1 MDVPRNGSGEVADFA
16 IFPSISQPMI
26 IPVILCGGSG
36 TRLWPLSRKS
46 FPKQFVSLIDDKSL
60 LQLALERVRD
70 LHSQVITVAAE
81 DHRFLVIDALQR
93 AGVTGPILLEPAG
106 RNTAPA
112 MGLAAQ
118 YALRELPADA
128 VLLFCPAD
136 HHIPDRETFVT
147 AVQHGVPAAQAGA
160 VVTFGVPP
168 ASPATTYGYIV
179 PGPQRDAHSFTV
191 EQFVEKPDPTRAQE
205 LMLKDTVFWNTGIF
219 LARADTLHR
228 ALARHANDILISVET
243 AMEAMQRETL
253 SNGFEFIRP
262 DPTAFTAC
270 RSQSIDYTVMEHH
283 DDVAVVPF
291 SGRWS
296 DVGSWQTVADM
307 MPPDAA
313 RNRLDGKG
321 IVHRAENTFI
331 HAQHRPVVAVGTR
344 DLMIVDTPGAVLVVH
359 SDEVGE
365 MKALAP
371 KLEAFQNGRGA
382 MHRRIPRP
390 WGWMDTLDTGDGFQ
404 VKRIGV
410 KPDGALSLQ
419 KHRHRA
425 EHWVSVKGVAEVTR
439 GEDTFLL
446 HENQSTYIPA
456 GITHRLRNIGTTEL
470 VIIEVQT
477 GDYLGEDDIQRLED
491 IYGRATRND
500 SEQRG

>member
-1 MDVPRNGSGEVADFA
+1 
-16 IFPSISQPMI
+16 MI

-46 FPKQFVSLIDDKSL
+46 FPKQFVFLIDDESL
-60 LQLALERVRD
+60 LQLTLERVRD
-70 LHSQVITVAAE
+70 LHGQVITVAAE

-93 AGVTGPILLEPAG
+93 AGTTGPILLEPAG

-136 HHIPDRETFVT
+136 HHIPDREAFVT
-147 AVQHGVPAAQAGA
+147 TVRRGVSAAQAGA

-168 ASPATTYGYIV
+168 ASPATAYGYVV
-179 PGPQRDAHSFTV
+179 PGPRRDAHSFTV
-191 EQFVEKPDPTRAQE
+191 AQFVEKPDPTRAQE
-205 LMLKDTVFWNTGIF
+205 LVLKDTVFWNTGIF
-219 LARADTLHR
+219 LTRADTLLR
-228 ALARHANDILISVET
+228 ALACHAQDILTSVET
-243 AMEAMQRETL
+243 AMDAAQRETL
-253 SNGFEFIRP
+253 RNGFEFIRP

-270 RSQSIDYTVMEHH
+270 RSQSIDYAVMEHH

-291 SGRWS
+291 PGQWS
-296 DVGSWQTVADM
+296 DVGSWQAVVDM
-307 MPPDAA
+307 IPSDAA

-321 IVHRAENTFI
+321 VVHRAENTFI
-331 HAQHRPVVAVGTR
+331 HAPHRPVVAVGTR
-344 DLMIVDTPGAVLVVH
+344 DLIIVDTPDAVLVAH
-359 SDEVGE
+359 PDEVGE
-365 MKALAP
+365 MKALVP
-371 KLEAFQNGRGA
+371 KLEAFQNGNGA
-382 MHRRIPRP
+382 THRRIPRP
-390 WGWMDTLDTGDGFQ
+390 WGWTDTLDTGAGFQ

-410 KPDGALSLQ
+410 KPGAALSLQ

-425 EHWVSVKGVAEVTR
+425 EHWVLVKGEAEVTR

-446 HENQSTYIPA
+446 SENQSTHIPVGVA
-456 GITHRLRNIGTTEL
+456 HRLLNIGTTEL
-470 VIIEVQT
+470 IIIEVQT

-491 IYGRATRND
+491 IYGRVTRNG
-500 SEQRG
+500 SERC

>member
-1 MDVPRNGSGEVADFA
+1 
-16 IFPSISQPMI
+16 MI

-36 TRLWPLSRKS
+36 TRLWPLSHNS

-60 LQLALERVRD
+60 LQLTLERVRD
-70 LHSQVITVAAE
+70 QHGQVITIAAE

-93 AGVTGPILLEPAG
+93 AGATGPILLEPAG

-136 HHIPDRETFVT
+136 HHIPDREAFVMT
-147 AVQHGVPAAQAGA
+147 VRHGVPAAQAGA

-168 ASPATTYGYIV
+168 ASPVAAYGYIV

-191 EQFVEKPDPTRAQE
+191 AQFVEKPHPTRAQE
-205 LMLKDTVFWNTGIF
+205 LVLKDTVFWNTGIF
-219 LARADTLHR
+219 LTRADTLRR
-228 ALARHANDILISVET
+228 ALACHAQDILTSVET
-243 AMEAMQRETL
+243 AMEAAQRETL
-253 SNGFEFIRP
+253 PNGFEFIRP

-270 RSQSIDYTVMEHH
+270 RSQSIDYAVMEHH
-283 DDVAVVPF
+283 DDVAVVPLP
-291 SGRWS
+291 GRWS
-296 DVGSWQTVADM
+296 DVGSWQALAEMT
-307 MPPDAA
+307 PPDAA

-321 IVHRAENTFI
+321 VVHRAENTFI
-331 HAQHRPVVAVGTR
+331 HAPHRPVVAVGTR
-344 DLMIVDTPGAVLVVH
+344 DLIIVDTPDAVLVAH
-359 SDEVGE
+359 PDEVGE
-365 MKALAP
+365 MKALVP
-371 KLEAFQNGRGA
+371 KLEAFQNGSGA
-382 MHRRIPRP
+382 THRRIPRP
-390 WGWMDTLDTGDGFQ
+390 WGWTDTLDTGDGFQ

-410 KPDGALSLQ
+410 KPGAALSLQ

-425 EHWVSVKGVAEVTR
+425 EHWVSVKGEAEVRR

-456 GITHRLRNIGTTEL
+456 GVTHRLRNVGTTEL
-470 VIIEVQT
+470 IIIEIQT

-491 IYGRATRND
+491 LYGRATRNA
-500 SEQRG
+500 SERC

>member
-1 MDVPRNGSGEVADFA
+1 
-16 IFPSISQPMI
+16 MI

-60 LQLALERVRD
+60 LQLTLERVRD
-70 LHSQVITVAAE
+70 LHGQVITIAAE

-93 AGVTGPILLEPAG
+93 AGATGPILLEPAG

-136 HHIPDRETFVT
+136 HHIPDREAFVT
-147 AVQHGVPAAQAGA
+147 TVRHGVPAVQAGA

-168 ASPATTYGYIV
+168 ASPATAYGYIV
-179 PGPQRDAHSFTV
+179 PGPRRDAHSFTV
-191 EQFVEKPDPTRAQE
+191 AQFVEKPDPTRAQE
-205 LMLKDTVFWNTGIF
+205 LVLKDTVFWNTGIF
-219 LARADTLHR
+219 LTHADTLRR
-228 ALARHANDILISVET
+228 ALACHAQDILTSVET
-243 AMEAMQRETL
+243 AMEAAQRETL
-253 SNGFEFIRP
+253 PNGFEFIRP

-270 RSQSIDYTVMEHH
+270 RSQSIDYAVMEHH
-283 DDVAVVPF
+283 DDVAVVPLP
-291 SGRWS
+291 GRWS
-296 DVGSWQTVADM
+296 DVGSWQALAEMT
-307 MPPDAA
+307 PPDAA

-321 IVHRAENTFI
+321 VVHRAENTFI
-331 HAQHRPVVAVGTR
+331 HAPHRPVVAVGTR
-344 DLMIVDTPGAVLVVH
+344 DLMIVDTPDAVLVAH
-359 SDEVGE
+359 PDEVGE
-365 MKALAP
+365 MKALVP
-371 KLEAFQNGRGA
+371 KLEAFQNENGA
-382 MHRRIPRP
+382 THRRIPRP
-390 WGWMDTLDTGDGFQ
+390 WGWTDTLDTGDGFQ

-410 KPDGALSLQ
+410 KPGAALSLQ

-425 EHWVSVKGVAEVTR
+425 EHWVLVKGEAEVRR

-446 HENQSTYIPA
+446 HENHSTYIPV
-456 GITHRLRNIGTTEL
+456 GVTHRLRNVGTTEL
-470 VIIEVQT
+470 IIIEIQT

-491 IYGRATRND
+491 LYGRATRNA
-500 SEQRG
+500 SERC

>member
-1 MDVPRNGSGEVADFA
+1 
-16 IFPSISQPMI
+16 MI

-93 AGVTGPILLEPAG
+93 AGATGPILLEPAG

-118 YALRELPADA
+118 YALRELPANA

-136 HHIPDRETFVT
+136 HHIPDREAFVT
-147 AVQHGVPAAQAGA
+147 TVWRGVPAAQAGA

-168 ASPATTYGYIV
+168 ASPATAYGYIV
-179 PGPQRDAHSFTV
+179 PGPRRDTHSFTV
-191 EQFVEKPDPTRAQE
+191 EQFIEKPDPARAQE
-205 LMLKDTVFWNTGIF
+205 LVLKDAVFWNTGIF
-219 LARADTLHR
+219 LTRVDTLRR
-228 ALARHANDILISVET
+228 ALACHAQDILTSVET
-243 AMEAMQRETL
+243 AMDAAQRETL
-253 SNGFEFIRP
+253 PNGFEFTRP

-270 RSQSIDYTVMEHH
+270 RSQSIDYAVMQHY

-296 DVGSWQTVADM
+296 DVGSWQTVAEM
-307 MPPDAA
+307 TPPDAA
-313 RNRLDGKG
+313 RNRLAGKG
-321 IVHRAENTFI
+321 VVHQAENTFI
-331 HAQHRPVVAVGTR
+331 HARHRPVVAVGTR
-344 DLMIVDTPGAVLVVH
+344 DLMIVDTPDVVLVAH
-359 SDEVGE
+359 PDEIGTLKGLGAE
-365 MKALAP
+365 
-371 KLEAFQNGRGA
+371 LEEAWNGCGA
-382 MHRRIPRP
+382 THRRIPRP
-390 WGWMDTLDTGDGFQ
+390 WGWTDTLDTGDGFQ
-404 VKRIGV
+404 VKRLGI
-410 KPDGALSLQ
+410 KPGAALSLQ
-419 KHRHRA
+419 THRHRA

-446 HENQSTYIPA
+446 HENQSTYIPV
-456 GITHRLRNIGTTEL
+456 GVVHRLRNIGTTEL
-470 VIIEVQT
+470 IMIEVQT
-477 GDYLGEDDIQRLED
+477 GDHLGEDDIQRLED
-491 IYGRATRND
+491 GYGRATRDD
-500 SEQRG
+500 SERRG

>member
-1 MDVPRNGSGEVADFA
+1 
-16 IFPSISQPMI
+16 MI
-26 IPVILCGGSG
+26 VPVILCGGSG

-46 FPKQFVSLIDDKSL
+46 FPKQFVSLTDDKSL
-60 LQLALERVRD
+60 LQLALERVRG
-70 LHSQVITVAAE
+70 LHSRVITVAAE

-93 AGVTGPILLEPAG
+93 AGATGPILLEPAG

-136 HHIPDRETFVT
+136 HHIPDREAFVT
-147 AVQHGVPAAQAGA
+147 TVRRGVPAAQAGA

-168 ASPATTYGYIV
+168 ASPAAAYGYIV

-191 EQFVEKPDPTRAQE
+191 GQFVEKPDPTRAQE
-205 LMLKDTVFWNTGIF
+205 LVLKDTVFWNTGIF
-219 LARADTLHR
+219 LTRADTLRR
-228 ALARHANDILISVET
+228 ALARHANDILTSIET
-243 AMEAMQRETL
+243 AMDAAQRETL
-253 SNGFEFIRP
+253 PDGFEFIRP

-270 RSQSIDYTVMEHH
+270 RSQSIDYAVVEHY

-296 DVGSWQTVADM
+296 DVGSWQTVAEM
-307 MPPDAA
+307 TPPDAA

-321 IVHRAENTFI
+321 VAHRAENTFI
-331 HAQHRPVVAVGTR
+331 HAPYRPVVAVGTR
-344 DLMIVDTPGAVLVVH
+344 DLMIVDTPDAVLVAH
-359 SDEVGE
+359 PDEVGE
-365 MKALAP
+365 MKELVP
-371 KLEAFQNGRGA
+371 KLEAFQNENGVT
-382 MHRRIPRP
+382 HRRIPRP
-390 WGWMDTLDTGDGFQ
+390 WGWTDTLDTGDGFQ

-410 KPDGALSLQ
+410 KPDAALSLQ

-446 HENQSTYIPA
+446 HENQSTYIPV
-456 GITHRLRNIGTTEL
+456 GVVHRLRNIGTTEL
-470 VIIEVQT
+470 IMIEVQT

-491 IYGRATRND
+491 GYGRTTRND

>member
-1 MDVPRNGSGEVADFA
+1 
-16 IFPSISQPMI
+16 MI

-36 TRLWPLSRKS
+36 TRLWPLSRES

-60 LQLALERVRD
+60 LQLTLERVRD
-70 LHSQVITVAAE
+70 LHGQVITVAAE

-93 AGVTGPILLEPAG
+93 AGATGPILLEPAG
-106 RNTAPA
+106 RDTAPA

-147 AVQHGVPAAQAGA
+147 AVRHGVPAAQAGA

-179 PGPQRDAHSFTV
+179 PGPRRDAHSFTV

-205 LMLKDTVFWNTGIF
+205 LVLKDTVFWNTGIF

-262 DPTAFTAC
+262 DPTAFTDC
-270 RSQSIDYTVMEHH
+270 RSQSIDYAVMEHY
-283 DDVAVVPF
+283 DDAAVVPL

-296 DVGSWQTVADM
+296 DVGSWQTVAKM
-307 MPPDAA
+307 TPPDAA

-321 IVHRAENTFI
+321 VAHRAENTFI
-331 HAQHRPVVAVGTR
+331 HAPYRPVVAVGTR
-344 DLMIVDTPGAVLVVH
+344 DLMIVDTPDVVLVAH
-359 SDEVGE
+359 SDKMG
-365 MKALAP
+365 ALKGLGAE
-371 KLEAFQNGRGA
+371 LEEAWNGRGA
-382 MHRRIPRP
+382 THRRIPRP
-390 WGWMDTLDTGDGFQ
+390 WGWTNILDTGDGFQ
-404 VKRIGV
+404 VKRVGV
-410 KPDGALSLQ
+410 KPGAALSLQ

-425 EHWVSVKGVAEVTR
+425 EHWVLVGGVAEITR

-446 HENQSTYIPA
+446 HENQSTYIPV
-456 GITHRLRNIGTTEL
+456 GVTHRLRNVGTTEL
-470 VIIEVQT
+470 IIIEVQT
-477 GDYLGEDDIQRLED
+477 GDYFGEDDIQRLED
-491 IYGRATRND
+491 FYGRATQHG
-500 SEQRG
+500 SKQRQ